1 MHGQQNVKNTP
12 DNING
17 YELVLEQDRYHV
29 NLELQ
34 HCGFMLSTLFVL
46 EF

>member
-12 DNING
+12 DNTNG
-17 YELVLEQDRYHV
+17 YKLVLEQDHYRI
-29 NLELQ
+29 NLVSQ
-34 HCGFMLSTLFVL
+34 HCGFMLSILCVL